1 MCLFCKI
8 ATKEIPS
15 KTVFED
21 DDLFAFHDVR
31 PGAPVHVLVV
41 PKRHITGLGDLA
53 PEDGDVLGKLL
64 RSAKRVAELT
74 GIVESGFRVV
84 FNSGADAGQSVF
96 HLHMHVIGGRPMA
109 WPPG

>member
-41 PKRHITGLGDLA
+41 PKRHISGVGDLA
-53 PEDGDVLGKLL
+53 PEDAEVIGKLL
-64 RSAKRVAELT
+64 LSAKRVADAT
-74 GIVESGFRVV
+74 GIGESGFRVV
-84 FNSGADAGQSVF
+84 FNSGPDAGQSVF
-96 HLHMHVIGGRPMA
+96 HLHMHVMGGRA
-109 WPPG
+109 LSWPPG

>member
-8 ATKEIPS
+8 ARKEIPS

-21 DDLFAFHDVR
+21 DELYAFHDIN

-41 PKRHITGLGDLA
+41 PKRHIVGLADA
-53 PEDGDVLGKLL
+53 TAEDQELLGKLL
-64 RSAKRVAELT
+64 ASAKRVADAT
-74 GIVESGFRVV
+74 GIRESGFRTV
-84 FNSGADAGQSVF
+84 FNSGPDAGQSVF
-96 HLHMHVIGGRPMA
+96 HLHMHVLGGRAMA

>member
-8 ATKEIPS
+8 ARKEIPS

-21 DDLFAFHDVR
+21 DDLYAFHDLN

-41 PKRHITGLGDLA
+41 PKRHIAGLADA
-53 PEDGDVLGKLL
+53 TPEDQELVGKLL
-64 RSAKRVAELT
+64 LSAKRVADAT
-74 GIVESGFRVV
+74 GIAESGFRTV
-84 FNSGADAGQSVF
+84 FNSGPDAGQSVF
-96 HLHMHVIGGRPMA
+96 HLHMHVLGGRQLA

>member
-21 DDLFAFHDVR
+21 DVLYAFHDVK

-41 PKRHITGLGDLA
+41 PKKHIVGLA
-53 PEDGDVLGKLL
+53 EATPEDQAVLGKLL
-64 RSAKRVAELT
+64 LSAKRVADAT
-74 GIVESGFRVV
+74 GIAESGFRVV
-84 FNSGADAGQSVF
+84 FNVGPDAGQSVF
-96 HLHMHVIGGRPMA
+96 HVHMHVLGGRQLA